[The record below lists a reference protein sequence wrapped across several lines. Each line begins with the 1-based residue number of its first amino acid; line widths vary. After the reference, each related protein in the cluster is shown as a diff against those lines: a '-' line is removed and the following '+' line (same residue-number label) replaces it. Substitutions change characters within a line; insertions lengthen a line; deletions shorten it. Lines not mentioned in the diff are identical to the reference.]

1 MQSIQLKIEGMSC
14 GHCVAAVEKALDR
27 TPGVVQ
33 RSVKVGSATVEI
45 DPARVTPEALM
56 AAIATQ
62 GFTAQ
67 VA

>member
-1 MQSIQLKIEGMSC
+1 MQSIQLKIEGMTC

-56 AAIATQ
+56 TAIATQ

>member
-1 MQSIQLKIEGMSC
+1 MHSIQLKIEGMSC

-27 TPGVVQ
+27 TPGVLQ
-33 RSVKVGSATVEI
+33 RSVNVGSATVEI
-45 DPARVTPEALM
+45 DPARVTPEALV
-56 AAIATQ
+56 AAISTQ